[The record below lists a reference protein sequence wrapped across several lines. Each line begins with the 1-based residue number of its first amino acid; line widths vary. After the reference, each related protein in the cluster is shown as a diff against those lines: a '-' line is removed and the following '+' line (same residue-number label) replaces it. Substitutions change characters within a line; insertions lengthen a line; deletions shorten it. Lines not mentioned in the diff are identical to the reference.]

1 MSDNKRDFEDIEF
14 VAEAKD
20 NKPKKKRSK
29 KGKDKKPKKDSKF
42 KQKWMALKKW
52 QDSRRKCRTCKEESV
67 YSLFDPDGAVGP

>member
-52 QDSRRKCRTCKEESV
+52 QRVVIIVVCVDRKSV
-67 YSLFDPDGAVGP
+67 V